1 MKQGKFIVL
10 EGVEGAG
17 KTSQCK
23 RLAAALEAKGIDAVL
38 TREPGGVPLAERLRA
53 LILDTEYTP
62 DALTELYMY
71 MAARRE
77 HLNKIILPALAA
89 GKTVIC
95 DRFTYSTV
103 AYQGYGRGVD
113 IEFIR
118 ALNAETVKAAKVDIA
133 LFLDVPPAVGFARK
147 GGADCGDRMESGGIA
162 FFERIYDGFK
172 AMCAAGELVAIDA
185 TVGEQAVAE
194 SILKAVE
201 CVL

>member
-1 MKQGKFIVL
+1 MRQGKFIVL

-17 KTSQCK
+17 KTSQSK
-23 RLAAALEAKGIDAVL
+23 RLAAALSAKGMDVVL
-38 TREPGGVPLAERLRA
+38 TREPGGVPLAERLRE
-53 LILDTEYTP
+53 LILDPEYTP

-77 HLNKIILPALAA
+77 HLNKVIVPALAA

-95 DRFTYSTV
+95 DRFTYSTL

-113 IEFIR
+113 KEFIR
-118 ALNAETVKAAKVDIA
+118 TLNAETVKSVNVDIA

-147 GGADCGDRMESGGIA
+147 GGADCGDRMESGGMQ

-172 AMCAAGELVAIDA
+172 KMCAAGELTAIDA
-185 TVGEQAVAE
+185 TVGEEQTAE
-194 SILKAVE
+194 RILKAVE
-201 CVL
+201 SVL

>member
-62 DALTELYMY
+62 DAL
-71 MAARRE
+71 
-77 HLNKIILPALAA
+77 
-89 GKTVIC
+89 C